1 MEEEFPGIKT
11 TRVNPLVEPPLSLE
25 EFNLMSEDV
34 QWIEDS
40 ENTAICMLKQDE
52 LEKLVENQKYSPFI
66 SKMSKD
72 NRINQRLLKNQTEP
86 THTNNHHNNE
96 TTH

>member
-11 TRVNPLVEPPLSLE
+11 TRVIPLVEPPLSLE

-40 ENTAICMLKQDE
+40 ENTAICMLK
-52 LEKLVENQKYSPFI
+52 
-66 SKMSKD
+66 
-72 NRINQRLLKNQTEP
+72 
-86 THTNNHHNNE
+86 
-96 TTH
+96 